1 MLDVVIGAIL
11 IITAID
17 VRGKYTLSRVVNQ
30 SGGTRPYVFDR
41 EALAYFLDLF
51 TRGTLKL
58 WRAPLPES
66 LRCLFAGGFA
76 PHKQSNVIQ
85 KMHRN
90 MRS

>member
-1 MLDVVIGAIL
+1 MLDVVVGAIL

-51 TRGTLKL
+51 TRG
-58 WRAPLPES
+58 A
-66 LRCLFAGGFA
+66 
-76 PHKQSNVIQ
+76 
-85 KMHRN
+85 
-90 MRS
+90 

>member
-1 MLDVVIGAIL
+1 MLDVVVGAIL

-51 TRGTLKL
+51 TRGALQII
-58 WRAPLPES
+58 
-66 LRCLFAGGFA
+66 AGT
-76 PHKQSNVIQ
+76 ST
-85 KMHRN
+85 RN
-90 MRS
+90 HYAVFLLEVSRLTNNQMSSKKCIEI

>member
-1 MLDVVIGAIL
+1 MLDVVVGAIL

-51 TRGTLKL
+51 TRGAYELS
-58 WRAPLPES
+58 RAPLQEIITLSFCWRFRASQTIKCHPKN
-66 LRCLFAGGFA
+66 A
-76 PHKQSNVIQ
+76 
-85 KMHRN
+85 
-90 MRS
+90 